1 MKYLGALVLVIAVMI
16 FGFIQFQKMST
27 GKEVAEV
34 VKKHYGYTDSEYKF
48 NLVSLTNVGGGQSAT
63 MKVTYIKDGT
73 SWKVNYWNVFGN
85 WDRATEQMKMDTAD
99 IDAVGNCL
107 NSLAGGVRIGGDV
120 YNSKDAVDSCREAM
134 RIYKIKHP
142 DSDLGEI

>member
-1 MKYLGALVLVIAVMI
+1 MKSLGALVLIIAVTVV
-16 FGFIQFQKMST
+16 GFMVFQKMNT
-27 GKEVAEV
+27 GKKVAEV

-48 NLVSLTNVGGGQSAT
+48 DLVSLTNVDGGQNAT

-85 WDRATEQMKMDTAD
+85 WDRAPEQMKMDMSD

-107 NSLAGGVRIGGDV
+107 KYLAGGVRIGDDV
-120 YNSKDAVDSCREAM
+120 YNSKGAVDGCRESM
-134 RIYKIKHP
+134 RIYKVKHP
-142 DSDLGEI
+142 DSDLGNI